1 MKPFIKWVGGKSQ
14 LLSFLNVII
23 NFEYNTYF
31 KPFLGVG
38 SVLPQKANL
47 SDINLNNCLANIKK

>member
-1 MKPFIKWVGGKSQ
+1 MKWVGGKSQ